1 MEDWQE
7 EDTDGGLKLCMEW
20 NNLTAAAAAAA
31 AEAEINSKAME
42 ALA

>member
-7 EDTDGGLKLCMEW
+7 EDTDGGLKLCMGW
-20 NNLTAAAAAAA
+20 NNLTAAAAAA

>member
-20 NNLTAAAAAAA
+20 NNLTAAAAAA
-31 AEAEINSKAME
+31 EAEINSKAME